1 MTKFIPFFLAA
12 ALMALAPFT
21 MAQEKKSFWHVP
33 TPTDAQHVKAAAPF
47 TLTDYHIHLR
57 LGTTCVK
64 AIERQEATGIQ
75 SGILENSG
83 REWPLFDDASLLAFI
98 RYNRKIMAEKG
109 VKLPIGMQV
118 NDRDW
123 FTYFSPDVLKQLDY
137 VLADTMIMDDENGQP
152 VRLWRADTYVITDE
166 EAWMERYFRHTMQIL
181 DEPIT
186 ILANPTYLPA
196 QLADRYDHF
205 WTEERMK
212 AVIDRAVKNGVALEI
227 QAKSTFPSVKFI
239 KMAKAAGATFSVGTN
254 NGDGEIIPYDRWF
267 RIIEECGLEEKD
279 FLKIRY

>member
-1 MTKFIPFFLAA
+1 MTKFIALLFAA

-109 VKLPIGMQV
+109 GDETRETYRIKLPRNLDGIVV
-118 NDRDW
+118 NLPA
-123 FTYFSPDVLKQLDY
+123 Y
-137 VLADTMIMDDENGQP
+137 LAGLP
-152 VRLWRADTYVITDE
+152 K
-166 EAWMERYFRHTMQIL
+166 EAWMSEFVPLTTQETVEEEVPAS
-181 DEPIT
+181 DEFGMEDI
-186 ILANPTYLPA
+186 
-196 QLADRYDHF
+196 
-205 WTEERMK
+205 
-212 AVIDRAVKNGVALEI
+212 
-227 QAKSTFPSVKFI
+227 
-239 KMAKAAGATFSVGTN
+239 
-254 NGDGEIIPYDRWF
+254 GDF
-267 RIIEECGLEEKD
+267 
-279 FLKIRY
+279 